1 MGIFTLSGQ
10 AAAKFAGPSVII
22 SFILTGIV
30 ALLAAISF
38 SEMAAM
44 MTSSGSAYTYTY
56 AGHTFVLILSCFY
69 QLSSHCF

>member
-10 AAAKFAGPSVII
+10 AAAMYAGPSVII
-22 SFILTGIV
+22 SFILTGITV
-30 ALLAAISF
+30 LLAAISF

-56 AGHTFVLILSCFY
+56 AGHTFILILSCF
-69 QLSSHCF
+69 H